1 MSELPDGRSAGAPVS
16 EDLFRETFRDLAAGV
31 VVVTSWVDGRPWGM
45 TINSCC
51 SISTAPARVLI
62 SVQRG
67 TRTQV
72 AIDADGSFGLN
83 LLAADQK
90 EVAESAAVAGGP
102 KFIDEFC
109 APRRGEEPPAIKDS
123 MWFLQCAAER
133 VFEVG
138 DHRLIIGR
146 VAIATRTRPHGEGHE
161 PLLYFNRTY
170 RLIGQ
175 QL

>member
-1 MSELPDGRSAGAPVS
+1 MKARQGSGEGQAPVS
-16 EDLFRETFRDLAAGV
+16 EDRFRETFRDLAAGV
-31 VVVTSWVDGRPWGM
+31 VVVTSWVDDRPWGM

-51 SISTAPARVLI
+51 SISTAPPRVLI

-67 TRTQV
+67 TRTQ
-72 AIDADGSFGLN
+72 ASIDADGAFGLN

-90 EVAESAAVAGGP
+90 DVAESAAIAGGP
-102 KFIDEFC
+102 KFIDLFC
-109 APRRGEEPPAIKDS
+109 GPRRGEEPPAIRGS
-123 MWFLQCAAER
+123 LWFLECGTEHA
-133 VFEVG
+133 FDVG
-138 DHRLIIGR
+138 DHQLIVGR
-146 VAIATRTRPHGEGHE
+146 VAHATRTRPHGEGHE